1 MIPAFGRLKSL
12 TPALGRQ
19 RGSVGAGQK
28 QDLSL
33 SDGETETG
41 RKQLVAAPGFCSS
54 RFPQYLFIVK
64 IN

>member
-1 MIPAFGRLKSL
+1 MTPAFGRLKSL